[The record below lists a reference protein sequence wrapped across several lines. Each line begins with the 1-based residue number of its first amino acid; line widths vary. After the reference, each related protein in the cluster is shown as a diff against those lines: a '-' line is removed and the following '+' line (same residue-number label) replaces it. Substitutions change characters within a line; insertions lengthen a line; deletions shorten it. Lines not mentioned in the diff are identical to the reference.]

1 MKYFLKS
8 LVIALLFIINSQA
21 QAQQKIMVSEDT
33 FIEGGESSDKIMGEV
48 KHKNIRIFNSQEAT
62 KYARIGYLKFKM
74 PKKLSEVSSVELNMP
89 LKVYKN
95 ENRPNEK
102 FNLEIFVVEDDK
114 WNELSIT
121 WEDALELGVM
131 VGEAE
136 VEQSLDDKHQWI
148 KIELDAKEISKLF
161 DGKKDRNI
169 TLALM
174 NNNFNKVSAMAPTK
188 ESYSKNASYLIIE

>member
-1 MKYFLKS
+1 
-8 LVIALLFIINSQA
+8 
-21 QAQQKIMVSEDT
+21 
-33 FIEGGESSDKIMGEV
+33 MGEV
-48 KHKNIRIFNSQEAT
+48 KHKNIRIFNSEADS

-74 PKKLSEVSSVELNMP
+74 PKKLAEVSSVELNLP

-95 ENRPNEK
+95 DDKPNEK

-121 WEDALELGVM
+121 WEDALELGVL
-131 VGEAE
+131 VGETE
-136 VEQSLDDKHQWI
+136 VEQSLDDKNHWI

-161 DGKKDRNI
+161 DGKKDRDI

-188 ESYSKNASYLIIE
+188 ESYSKNASYLLIK